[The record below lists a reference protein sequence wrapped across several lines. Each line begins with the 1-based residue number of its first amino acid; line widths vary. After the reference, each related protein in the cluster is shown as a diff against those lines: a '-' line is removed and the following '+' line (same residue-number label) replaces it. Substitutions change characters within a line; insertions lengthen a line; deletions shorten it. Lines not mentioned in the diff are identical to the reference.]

1 MEDIKQVN
9 DKSILPAKS
18 YVDSILNKYFPIGT
32 VYFTSTDRN
41 PEEFLVG
48 KWKRIAQGRV
58 VVGEGAGIDINGEE
72 QTFVINSTGGENKH
86 KLTTEELPKHTHNY
100 PTYVSFDNVANDGI
114 WTVHDHGSSSTT
126 SSVGN
131 DKPHNNMQPYVVKY
145 IWERYE

>member
-18 YVDSILNKYFPIGT
+18 YVDNILNKYFPIGT

-58 VVGEGAGIDINGEE
+58 IVGEGTETDINGEE
-72 QTFVINSTGGENKH
+72 QTFAINSTEGENEH
-86 KLTTEELPKHTHNY
+86 KLTIEELPRHAHSY
-100 PTYVSFDNVANDGI
+100 PTYASIDNIANDGI